1 MFFDKNKSNNKCE
14 QCNGN
19 IEKKYSFCPFCG
31 DSLIDIKKQRED
43 YGLIGKN
50 DLEENNED
58 QVMQNGLGITD
69 KLINSVFNS
78 MLRSLDKQFQNQ
90 IKNVRKEEKTEIM
103 TFPNGIKIK
112 ISGPFQEK
120 QKLKQKKP
128 QQIEINE
135 SLIRK
140 INSLPKEKAKTSMKR
155 IGNRVLYELK
165 TPGLTSPHDV
175 LVSKLESGY
184 EIKAVGDKKVYVNSI
199 PINLPLKS
207 YSIMDN
213 KLLMEF
219 SAHEEI

>member
-199 PINLPLKS
+199 
-207 YSIMDN
+207 
-213 KLLMEF
+213 
-219 SAHEEI
+219 